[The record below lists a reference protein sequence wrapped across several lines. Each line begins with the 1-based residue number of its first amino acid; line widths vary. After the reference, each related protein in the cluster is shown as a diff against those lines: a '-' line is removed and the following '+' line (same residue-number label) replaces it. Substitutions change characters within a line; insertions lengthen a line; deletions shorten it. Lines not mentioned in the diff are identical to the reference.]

1 MTKIGTHFVK
11 YPGWLSVRSYGAHDE
26 CQICYISISHLIP
39 DIIRKPY
46 KVYSLNIRKTQCFSL
61 NIRKTQCV
69 SLNIWK
75 PQCFSLNIW
84 KLHCFSLNIRKTH
97 SVFLWIYKNHTK
109 YVSMWI
115 YETHTKCVSLWI
127 DQLHCLIYITHEL
140 TEIKGRCSVDMNKCE
155 LPIVW
160 FSFYSMSFIIQY

>member
-39 DIIRKPY
+39 DIIRKTY
-46 KVYSLNIRKTQCFSL
+46 KVYSLNIRKTQY
-61 NIRKTQCV
+61 
-69 SLNIWK
+69 
-75 PQCFSLNIW
+75 
-84 KLHCFSLNIRKTH
+84 FSLNIRKTH